1 MNVVYLT
8 TNDLLY
14 LPTLFDRVLADGNH
28 RSHVFIVPPLY
39 KGQSAVGAGWRYA
52 RTFGFRSAGALAR
65 RIVTAEIAGESIASA
80 CKRNGV
86 PCEAI
91 PDVNAPDFLQ
101 RLQRLEPDVIVSVS
115 CPQIFREELLD
126 LPRLGCVNV
135 HGAILPNYRGVMPSF
150 WMMLND
156 EQVAGVSAFFM
167 NEDIDGGELCGQRIF
182 RVERRQTL
190 DAFLRRSKAVAAA
203 LILDVLREIEDGTV
217 TREPLDLASGS
228 YFSWPDRKAVAEFR
242 ASGKRLW

>member
-1 MNVVYLT
+1 LNVVFLT
-8 TNDLLY
+8 ANDLLY
-14 LPTLFDRVLADGNH
+14 LPAFFDRVLAEGKQ
-28 RSHVFIVPPLY
+28 RSHVFVVPPLY
-39 KGQSAVGAGWRYA
+39 KGQSALGAGWRYA
-52 RTFGFRSAGALAR
+52 RTFGFRSAWTLAR
-65 RIVTAEIAGESIASA
+65 RIVTAKIGGDSIASA
-80 CKRNGV
+80 SRRNGV

-91 PDVNAPDFLQ
+91 PDVNAPAFLE
-101 RLQRLEPDVIVSVS
+101 RLRSLDADLVVSVS
-115 CPQIFREELLD
+115 CPQIFQNALLG
-126 LPRLGCVNV
+126 LPPLGCVNV

-182 RVERRQTL
+182 RVERGQTL
-190 DAFLRRSKAVAAA
+190 DAFLRRSKALAAE
-203 LILDVLREIEDGTV
+203 LVLDVLREIEDGTV
-217 TREPLDLASGS
+217 TRKPLDLADGS